1 MWHQKALDLELP
13 PGPPEYIFLRKS
25 GGIEEADNYEDDTG
39 VGSVSD
45 ETGPDVG
52 EERLNIQ
59 DKNIEANL
67 RGDCFS

>member
-25 GGIEEADNYEDDTG
+25 GGIEKADDYEDNTG
-39 VGSVSD
+39 IGSESD
-45 ETGPDVG
+45 KTGRDMG
-52 EERLNIQ
+52 EEMLNLQ

-67 RGDCFS
+67 GGDCYT